1 MKSPSFMKSPRLL
14 WWTPHLPFIPWRA
27 DTAAAEFMP
36 HVPDNTLPSLF
47 FIIIIPWFSRS
58 ERLPRCIN
66 TFFLCP
72 VTQRDLPAG
81 VWFCGCTSTG
91 THLGQWHD
99 FLQAHTSWLC
109 LFPEPGRS
117 CESSRFIC
125 STLHGNGR
133 TGSCTELEMNADQS
147 SLAQGWHLV
156 KYILTSLEPLCSELG
171 DLKGIFLP
179 CINSSVLFY
188 SNAFTLCPKLTK
200 SADK

>member
-1 MKSPSFMKSPRLL
+1 MSQTISYLDYFLIS
-14 WWTPHLPFIPWRA
+14 H
-27 DTAAAEFMP
+27 
-36 HVPDNTLPSLF
+36 
-47 FIIIIPWFSRS
+47 WFLRS
-58 ERLPRCIN
+58 DRLPWCIN

-72 VTQRDLPAG
+72 VTQRDLPAEAG
-81 VWFCGCTSTG
+81 MQFCGYTSTG

-99 FLQAHTSWLC
+99 FLQAHRSWLC

-125 STLHGNGR
+125 STLHGNGC
-133 TGSCTELEMNADQS
+133 TGSCTELEMNADQT
-147 SLAQGWHLV
+147 SLAQGWHFV